1 MISSV
6 LEDMAYY
13 SYELV
18 KPVYYNNVI
27 THRSVR
33 NAESY
38 EMMQYIFENFNI
50 DFGLI
55 MTDTFG
61 FDTEIRNKISTND
74 INFSSYLSGYTS
86 LWQLALDDITEVYGK
101 NNG

>member
-1 MISSV
+1 V

-18 KPVYYNNVI
+18 KPVYYNIVI

-33 NAESY
+33 NPESY
-38 EMMQYIFENFNI
+38 EMMEYIFENFNI

-61 FDTEIRNKISTND
+61 FDAEIRNKISTND

-86 LWQLALDDITEVYGK
+86 LWQLALDDITETYGK
-101 NNG
+101 DNG